1 MAGKEGKTFDII
13 NPSTED
19 VICQVSEAT
28 EADIDIA
35 VAAARKAFDG
45 EWSTTPPSQRSF
57 LINKLADI
65 LERESKLLVALEA
78 LNAGKS
84 ITMAAVDVSLVIRT
98 FRYYA
103 GWADKITGKTID
115 VSKESLHFT
124 LQEPVSNMPY
134 TSHHAASAKILTCV

>member
-124 LQEPVSNMPY
+124 LQEPVSNYAPLPH
-134 TSHHAASAKILTCV
+134 SLSLAQGS